1 MKICRTI
8 AELQTHLKDLQR
20 EDGRLGLV
28 PTMGALH
35 RGHAV
40 LIERAH
46 SECSRVVVSLFVN
59 PLQFGPNED
68 YGRYPRAFDAD
79 VALCERSG
87 ADVVFAPGV
96 SDMYPVPQLTFVDV
110 TQVSERLC
118 GEFRPG
124 HFRGVATV
132 VLKLLNIVG
141 PTHAY
146 FGEKDF
152 QQLCVIRRMVRDLN
166 ALVDIVAVPTV
177 RENDG
182 LALSSRNAYLS
193 DEERKAA
200 PILYESLQ
208 RAMRLVEAGETEPE
222 LVKAEGRAVLAQ
234 ESRMRIEYFE
244 IVDVDTAQP
253 VQKIASPV
261 RIAAAVWLGR
271 TRLID
276 NVGASFSPS
285 KNSTR

>member
-1 MKICRTI
+1 MKVCRTVS
-8 AELQTHLKDLQR
+8 ELRTYLGDLPR

-35 RGHAV
+35 RGHAF

-46 SECSRVVVSLFVN
+46 RECSRVVVSLFVN

-68 YGRYPRAFDAD
+68 YARYPRAFDAD
-79 VALCERSG
+79 VALSEQSG
-87 ADVVFAPGV
+87 ADVIFAPDV
-96 SDMYPVPQLTFVDV
+96 NTMYPVPQLTFVEV

-152 QQLCVIRRMVRDLN
+152 QQLCVIRRMVQDLN
-166 ALVDIVAVPTV
+166 VPVDIVPVPTV
-177 RENDG
+177 RESDG

-193 DEERKAA
+193 EAERKAA
-200 PILYESLQ
+200 PILYESLS
-208 RAMRLVEAGETEPE
+208 RAMRLVDAGQRDPE
-222 LVKAEGRAVLAQ
+222 LVKAEGKAALMQ
-234 ESRMRIEYFE
+234 EPRMQIEYFE
-244 IVDVDTAQP
+244 IVDVETAQP

-276 NVGASFSPS
+276 NVGASFSPLE
-285 KNSTR
+285 TITG